1 MCLGTISF
9 NEFSAVLQKSS
20 LASEV
25 ESGVAETIDMDV
37 TDPTCIQ
44 SSSHSV
50 MAGLSLFSLHIYVR
64 AIHLDISP
72 LTVPPGSVPARH
84 FSLHRCTYLHTLKQL
99 SGKCIVFIY
108 KLYLQKCIMVLVNIY
123 SNSHRSFTVDVTVCC
138 C

>member
-1 MCLGTISF
+1 
-9 NEFSAVLQKSS
+9 
-20 LASEV
+20 
-25 ESGVAETIDMDV
+25 MDV

-108 KLYLQKCIMVLVNIY
+108 KLYLQKCILVLVNITQIHIGHSQSMSQFVAAKCLTAEY
-123 SNSHRSFTVDVTVCC
+123 LVKFVAMELVIAEN
-138 C
+138 